1 MKEIQAK
8 MLSIIQLCLEE
19 QSKASLILDING
31 LEKVQGL
38 VTAIEEEKDKVIIHL
53 DHDFTFSLDQV
64 IAINGYF
71 DPLYSMC

>member
-1 MKEIQAK
+1 MKEIQVK
-8 MLSIIQLCLEE
+8 MLSIIQSCLEE
-19 QSKASLILDING
+19 QCKASLILDIKKK
-31 LEKVQGL
+31 EKVQGL
-38 VTAIEEEKDKVIIHL
+38 VTAIEEENDKVIIKL

>member
-8 MLSIIQLCLEE
+8 MLSIIQSCLEE

-38 VTAIEEEKDKVIIHL
+38 VTALEEENDKVIIHL

>member
-1 MKEIQAK
+1 MKEIQVK
-8 MLSIIQLCLEE
+8 MLSIIQSCLEE
-19 QSKASLILDING
+19 QCKASLILDING

-38 VTAIEEEKDKVIIHL
+38 VTAIEEENDKVIIHL
-53 DHDFTFSLDQV
+53 DHDFTFTLDQV

>member
-1 MKEIQAK
+1 MKEIQVK
-8 MLSIIQLCLEE
+8 MLSIIQSCLEE

-38 VTAIEEEKDKVIIHL
+38 ITAIEEENDKVIIHL